1 MGLAWMRKMC
11 HGRLT
16 LQSEGCGGQT
26 TLTCV
31 MSAVHLKDH
40 EQQFVSNNNY
50 NTNTSPRISQKINN
64 STTSNI
70 SNTSTTSSRTNS
82 MARPNETP
90 NLWDGILVKVLL
102 ETQGIVIVEDSR
114 ALAIQIKR
122 GLARSHEITNVRTLC
137 GGKAKRYV
145 FKRRRSNVVCNYR

>member
-1 MGLAWMRKMC
+1 MRKMC

-50 NTNTSPRISQKINN
+50 NTNNSPRISSHKINN

-70 SNTSTTSSRTNS
+70 SNTSNTSTTASRTNG

-102 ETQGIVIVEDSR
+102 EAQGIVIVEDSR

-145 FKRRRSNVVCNYR
+145 FKRCRSNVVCNYR